1 MDYGWQTIGDD
12 VIEEWRYIY
21 ETGYQISNKGR
32 IRKLYKYKG
41 KVYCPHFCYIKSDG
55 FNVCLQK
62 KKYNIPELM
71 CDIWEYKFI
80 DDLDGEFWIDIH
92 GYEELYQVSN
102 FGRIRSKRKR
112 VKCKNGKTFYQH
124 ERIIKP
130 TYINSGYEIVNLHGE
145 NGRLYHRLVHRLV
158 AEHFLPNPLGLE
170 QVNHKD
176 EDKTNNHVDNLEWCT
191 RVYNS
196 LYGTCQ
202 ERRIQTRL
210 KNNEGKYGVC
220 RKSKRNSCIEK

>member
-12 VIEEWRYIY
+12 VKEEWRDIP
-21 ETGYQISNKGR
+21 ETKYQISNKGN
-32 IRKLYKYKG
+32 IRRFYRYDNKLFSPHYKL
-41 KVYCPHFCYIKSDG
+41 IKPDG
-55 FNVCLQK
+55 YNVRTPNG
-62 KKYNIPELM
+62 KYNIPKLM
-71 CDIWEYKFI
+71 CDIWGYNFI
-80 DDLDGEFWIDIH
+80 EDLEGEIWVDIV
-92 GYEELYQVSN
+92 GYENLYQISN

-130 TYINSGYEIVNLHGE
+130 THINSGYEIVNLHGE

-210 KNNEGKYGVC
+210 KNNGGKYGVC
-220 RKSKRNSCIEK
+220 RKSKRNSRIEK